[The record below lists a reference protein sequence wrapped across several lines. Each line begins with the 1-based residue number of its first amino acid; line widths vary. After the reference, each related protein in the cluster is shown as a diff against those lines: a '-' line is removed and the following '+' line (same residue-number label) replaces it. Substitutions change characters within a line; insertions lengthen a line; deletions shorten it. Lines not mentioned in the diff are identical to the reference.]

1 MREMIL
7 IELNGFKEKVPS
19 GLTIAELIKRFEE
32 ADTHL
37 IAEHNG
43 RFVYP
48 KDYSSVIVKD
58 GDRIEF
64 INPSFGG

>member
-48 KDYSSVIVKD
+48 KD
-58 GDRIEF
+58 
-64 INPSFGG
+64 